1 MLRGVNVKGAVDVAA
16 SGDTPEAFHVP
27 VQAVAVRVRPQAA
40 FAVLLPRQR
49 PQHLAAPCELIER
62 ELALQ
67 ERIAVK
73 DNEHIVNG
81 ALDLAVLRAL
91 QLFSPCG
98 VVLRRGIV
106 AHALELPHSLF
117 VLFAVECG
125 AYGLVGQ
132 RQIAHSLVGR
142 ELCNGR
148 FRRSIVV
155 LVSELV

>member
-1 MLRGVNVKGAVDVAA
+1 MDVKGAVDVAA
-16 SGDTPEAFHVP
+16 SGNAPEAFHVP
-27 VQAVAVRVRPQAA
+27 VQAVAVGVGPQAA
-40 FAVLLPRQR
+40 FSVLFPRQR
-49 PQHLAAPCELIER
+49 PQHLTTPGKLIER

-67 ERIAVK
+67 ERVAVK
-73 DNEHIVNG
+73 DNEHIVDG

-91 QLFSPCG
+91 QLLGPCG

-117 VLFAVECG
+117 VLLAVERG
-125 AYGLVGQ
+125 AYGFVGQ
-132 RQIAHSLVGR
+132 RQIAHGLVGR